1 MKEGC
6 NAVKNIDI
14 RIAISDNDLRH
25 KDVAREIGVSPE
37 WFSRL
42 LKNDL
47 SPENWI
53 RISNAIERMKE
64 KR

>member
-1 MKEGC
+1 M
-6 NAVKNIDI
+6 KNIDI
-14 RIAISDNDLRH
+14 RIAISDNGLLY